1 MAVGD
6 GKGVLAMIDGL
17 GLVKGL
23 GLGRNVTAGVWEW
36 ESWVSGVGRKLTA
49 ALLKSS

>member
-6 GKGVLAMIDGL
+6 GKGVLAMIKGL

-23 GLGRNVTAGVWEW
+23 GLDSNATAGGWGW
-36 ESWVSGVGRKLTA
+36 ESWVSDVGRKLTV

>member
-1 MAVGD
+1 MALGD

-17 GLVKGL
+17 GLGKGL
-23 GLGRNVTAGVWEW
+23 GLGRNVTAGGW
-36 ESWVSGVGRKLTA
+36 ESWVSGVGRKLTS